1 MANPSVWRYEWPTTD
16 FDKTSIDFRD
26 IISGGPPKDGI
37 PPIDDPQ
44 FRPVSEI
51 DHLADTEPVIGLFVN
66 GEQKAYP
73 LQVLMW
79 HEIVNDEIGGVPVTV
94 TFCPLCNTTIV
105 FDRRLD
111 GRVLDF
117 GTTGKLRFSDLVMYD
132 RQTETWWQQFTG
144 EALVGKFAGTDAML
158 TFVQSTTIAW
168 ETFAEAYPDGKLLE
182 RVLNSLGQP
191 VRSYD
196 NPPYAGYDNVDN
208 QPFLFS
214 GELDGRLVAT
224 SRVLTIDGETPVA
237 YPFSFLSENP
247 VVNDSVGDIDLVAF
261 FDDGTLSAFGG
272 VRNEE
277 NTSGSTTVFSRV
289 VGDRTLTFELT
300 DSGITDA
307 ETGSVWNLVG
317 VAISGELKGTQLVPV
332 LHASH
337 FWFAW
342 AVFKPDTE
350 IRDSIDS
357 LTL

>member
-1 MANPSVWRYEWPTTD
+1 MVNLARGTLAALAGVVLYTSSSMANPSVWRYEWPTTD

-132 RQTETWWQQFTG
+132 RQTETWWQQFLG
-144 EALVGKFAGTDAML
+144 EAIVGELTGSVLKIIPARVESFANFKERAPNGLVLVPARERGR
-158 TFVQSTTIAW
+158 
-168 ETFAEAYPDGKLLE
+168 AYG
-182 RVLNSLGQP
+182 N
-191 VRSYD
+191 
-196 NPPYAGYDNVDN
+196 NPYRGYDSSSR
-208 QPFLFS
+208 PFLFR
-214 GELDGRLVAT
+214 GALPTEVAP
-224 SRVLTIDGETPVA
+224 L
-237 YPFSFLSENP
+237 
-247 VVNDSVGDIDLVAF
+247 
-261 FDDGTLSAFGG
+261 
-272 VRNEE
+272 
-277 NTSGSTTVFSRV
+277 SRV
-289 VGDRTLTFELT
+289 VVLSINGTREAWSLNLLREKRRVEIGDGIVIHWEPGQNSALDASVISRGVDIGNVTVIRETADGPEDVAYSVDFAFAFT
-300 DSGITDA
+300 AFFPDSPIH
-307 ETGSVWNLVG
+307 N
-317 VAISGELKGTQLVPV
+317 
-332 LHASH
+332 
-337 FWFAW
+337 
-342 AVFKPDTE
+342 
-350 IRDSIDS
+350 
-357 LTL
+357 